1 MTKSELV
8 KGLSEKLGVSKKE
21 IEGGLAFLDDAIKF
35 AASIEG
41 KTKLGKFITV
51 EVVDVEAKSGVAMGK
66 EWHKEAHK
74 ELKIKQV
81 KSTREI

>member
-51 EVVDVEAKSGVAMGK
+51 EKVSVPRK
-66 EWHKEAHK
+66 EGECNHKPYVTEAHD
-74 ELKIKQV
+74 EIVIKRTAV
-81 KSTREI
+81 CKRV